1 MMLTSISIQNFKLHK
16 NTSLML
22 KPITIFIGSNNSG
35 KSSVFQF
42 IQILKQAK
50 LNYLMDIVPDF
61 GGDISSATGGI
72 INSSQLKA
80 KLIDLGT
87 FEQVVHPKE
96 SYLSLSLI
104 GSKTVDNKDYS
115 YQVVWKIRQ
124 NRLIAHSGKFSC
136 RDDDFSVDWDWD
148 KDRDFEKSNSS
159 ELGKSFEFDGIKIN
173 YKPSENIGRILEFN
187 GASKEKGVSQRV
199 YESKMQEVNNKID
212 VLNGILL
219 NIHYIYGLRGIE
231 ESHHPLADNLENGFE
246 NLHLYDRA
254 TRMTSAYPYDR
265 ALEER
270 VSDWLRQYLKISI
283 VSEIKPGKRVNIK
296 VKKDGQTTY
305 LVNEGLGIHQ
315 ILFLLAPVALGDRG
329 DTFMIEEP
337 EAHLHPKAQTDLMKL
352 LLQIVQKEA
361 KQFLMAT
368 HSEHILYAF
377 LNAVAKD
384 ELKAQDLAIYYFE
397 NVDGVAMVRLLEIDQ
412 KGRVKGG
419 LPGFFEQGLQELV
432 DALEAKS
439 GPSTD

>member
-1 MMLTSISIQNFKLHK
+1 M
-16 NTSLML
+16 
-22 KPITIFIGSNNSG
+22 
-35 KSSVFQF
+35 
-42 IQILKQAK
+42 KQAK
-50 LNYLMDIVPDF
+50 LNRLDDIVPDF
-61 GGDISSATGGI
+61 GGDIFTSNGGI
-72 INSSQLKA
+72 INSSQLRT
-80 KLIDLGT
+80 KLIDLGS
-87 FEQVVHPKE
+87 FDQVVHPKE
-96 SYLSLSLI
+96 SYLSLSLE
-104 GSKTVDNKDYS
+104 GSKNVNNKDYY
-115 YQVVWKIRQ
+115 YQVQWTVRQ
-124 NRLIAHSGKFSC
+124 NRLVAHRGKFSC
-136 RDDDFSVDWDWD
+136 WTDDFSVDWDWD
-148 KDRDFEKSNSS
+148 RDRDYEKRNSP
-159 ELGKSFEFDGIKIN
+159 ELNKSFNFDGISIS
-173 YKPSENIGRILEFN
+173 YRPSEYMANILEFN
-187 GASKEKGVSQRV
+187 GAARENNTSQRV
-199 YESKMQEVNNKID
+199 YESKLQEMNDRID
-212 VLNGILL
+212 ILNGIFS

-315 ILFLLAPVALGDRG
+315 ILFLLAPVALGARG

-377 LNAVAKD
+377 LNAVSKG
-384 ELKAQDLAIYYFE
+384 ELNPQDLAIYYFE
-397 NVDGVAMVRLLEIDQ
+397 SVDGFAKVRLLEIDQ